1 MNLNVTTLKE
11 VWYLYINFLPK
22 KKVARWTK
30 ILHVRPPPSEKKK
43 FAVINFP
50 ILESIFPHPVKST
63 MARLPITHTQDPAH
77 RSLPLSCASARAR
90 ARPGNQDARFG
101 WVGACQRLLFGGENN
116 KPTLCLFYFQ
126 VCAQLLYF
134 INPLYCIYFT
144 LGHTHTCMLSVCVT
158 VITQWVA
165 PPKHL
170 TSHPSHE
177 TLYRTSTSLQTP
189 EFLPKNQQRQRIAS
203 CVTQGKSVSL
213 KEDR

>member
-43 FAVINFP
+43 IRRHQLSHPGIDISPSGQEYDGPVTNY
-50 ILESIFPHPVKST
+50 PHPRPRAPVLC
-63 MARLPITHTQDPAH
+63 R
-77 RSLPLSCASARAR
+77 CRAR
-90 ARPGNQDARFG
+90 AQEPEPEPEPGNQDARFG

-189 EFLPKNQQRQRIAS
+189 EFLQKKSTTTTNRILCDPRKKCLA
-203 CVTQGKSVSL
+203 
-213 KEDR
+213 